1 MSPRIRQTQGISI
14 VEILISLALGS
25 ILALGVI
32 QIFAGSQASNDIIM
46 GEARLTE
53 NSRFAID
60 TVAST
65 LRLTGHRTTP
75 EDLPLLTFGAANPA
89 VGASD
94 GDDEA
99 LDTAA
104 PRELQVTLG
113 GAANTL
119 DAVKANT
126 DTITVQYQG
135 LDDNT
140 ILNCLGQPV
149 QSGWTSVDTFF
160 VAEGATVAASE
171 SDAANAE
178 ASRLAL
184 YCSATLVDASGV
196 PQGGATTLPIAND
209 VLNLQIEL
217 GDDANGDGAADRFV
231 PPSTVG
237 LNMEEVISVRLTL
250 TMYGARPL
258 SLIDRIGSDTAT
270 TVERELQRQFVRTIS
285 LRNLLS

>member
-1 MSPRIRQTQGISI
+1 MNTSQSTTSGISI

-53 NSRFAID
+53 NSRFAVD

-65 LRLTGHRTTP
+65 LRMTGHRTMP
-75 EDLPLLTFGAANPA
+75 EELPLLRFGATNPA
-89 VGASD
+89 VDASD
-94 GDDEA
+94 GDDTA

-104 PRELQVTLG
+104 REYQVTLG
-113 GAANTL
+113 GAAATL
-119 DAVKANT
+119 DAVKANS

-140 ILNCLGQPV
+140 ILNCLGQTV
-149 QSGWTSVDTFF
+149 QGDWTSVDTFF
-160 VAEGATVAASE
+160 VAEGATAAAAE
-171 SDAANAE
+171 SDSADAE

-184 YCSATLVDASGV
+184 YCSAALRDASGV
-196 PQGGATTLPIAND
+196 QKGNATTLPIAND

-217 GDDANGDGAADRFV
+217 GDDGDGDGAADRFV
-231 PPSTVG
+231 SPSTAG
-237 LNMEEVISVRLTL
+237 LNMEEVVSVRLTL

-258 SLIDRIGSDTAT
+258 SLIDRIGSETIT
-270 TVERELQRQFVRTIS
+270 TVERDLQRRFVRTIS